1 MSQQLPRR
9 SVFSVPGSSEKMVGK
24 AREFRVDQIF
34 LDLEDAV
41 AAEAKGS
48 ARSVISS
55 LGNPTFLAPIVSIRV
70 NALDTPWFE
79 EDMQLLESGVAQW
92 IDSIILPKVNDP
104 SDIERC
110 STVLER
116 IETSVGLTLGSLT
129 IDAQIESAR
138 GLVNCEAIATQ
149 ERVTSLNFG
158 PADFMADLGMPAEEV
173 TSNEYALTRMLIAA
187 RAAGIAAVDGPTLE
201 VRDIAR
207 FERSASRAAALG
219 CDGKWVIHPD
229 QIEACHRIF
238 TPSQERFDD
247 ATELLA
253 AYEHSTSKAGGAKG
267 AVIHNGAMIDE
278 ASRKM
283 ALSIYHRG
291 RAAGLEPTKRR

>member
-24 AREFRVDQIF
+24 ARELRVDQIF

-41 AAEAKGS
+41 AAEAKEA

-79 EDMQLLESGVAQW
+79 EDMQLLESGVAHW

-110 STVLER
+110 SALLEQ

-138 GLVNCEAIATQ
+138 GVVNCEAIAIH

-158 PADFMADLGMPAEEV
+158 PADFMADLGMPAKEV
-173 TSNEYALTRMLIAA
+173 TSNEYALMRILIAA

-201 VRDIAR
+201 VRDIAS

-219 CDGKWVIHPD
+219 CDGKWLIHPD